1 MQMGMTMG
9 LDRKLSRVLAR
20 KNGNGG
26 ISTANPLEALQ
37 KLQEAAK
44 AASGLHEALA
54 TVQGLVEELTASRGA
69 LEQALETVAGLDYE
83 LLRQRAVF
91 LRFFHTPDFI
101 VTPGPGGITR
111 FIATE
116 ERFRA
121 EYDVLRAFE
130 LLAERMKEDT

>member
-1 MQMGMTMG
+1 MGMTMG

-26 ISTANPLEALQ
+26 TPAVNPLAALQ
-37 KLQEAAK
+37 KLQEAAQ
-44 AASGLHEALA
+44 AAGGLHEALA
-54 TVQGLVEELTASRGA
+54 TVQGLVVELTASRGA
-69 LEQALETVAGLDYE
+69 LEQALQTVSGLDYE
-83 LLRQRAVF
+83 LMRQRAVF
-91 LRFFHTPDFI
+91 LRFLHTPDFI
-101 VTPGPGGITR
+101 VTPGPEGITR

-121 EYDVLRAFE
+121 EYDVLHAFV